1 MTRLY
6 NRSKRELPL
15 IQRFTLAIFTLGM
28 SISIKEILEQQ
39 GKIIKSPSLKKLILS
54 LLILKLEP
62 SIHAREIIK
71 RQNRY
76 TKISLQ
82 ILIHRAVM
90 PYFSLYKYILR
101 RRSMKKPLR
110 CWRVDCQINPATWI
124 FYTPS

>member
-1 MTRLY
+1 MTGLY

-39 GKIIKSPSLKKLILS
+39 GNIIRRPSLKKLILS
-54 LLILKLEP
+54 LLILKLEL
-62 SIHAREIIK
+62 SICARDIIK
-71 RQNRY
+71 KQNRL

-82 ILIHRAVM
+82 ILIHQAVM

-101 RRSMKKPLR
+101 RRSMKQPLR
-110 CWRVDCQINPATWI
+110 FW
-124 FYTPS
+124 